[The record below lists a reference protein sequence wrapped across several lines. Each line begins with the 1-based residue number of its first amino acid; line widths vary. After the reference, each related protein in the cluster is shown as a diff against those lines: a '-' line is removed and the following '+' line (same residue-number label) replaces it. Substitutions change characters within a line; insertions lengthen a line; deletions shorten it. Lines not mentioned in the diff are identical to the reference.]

1 MKRIGNLFDRI
12 TSIDNLVAA
21 HYNARKGKAFYREV
35 KMVDGDLY
43 HYASQIKEM
52 LESARYKV
60 GDYYIMTKTVDSG
73 KVREIYRLDYY
84 PHRIIHHAILQV
96 LEPIWVA
103 MFIKSTY
110 CCIKG
115 RGIHLAAKH
124 IKRDLLR
131 DKPGTCYCLK
141 FDIEKFYPSVNNETL
156 KLLLRKKLKDAKVLE
171 LLDSII
177 DSASGLPIGNYLS
190 QYLANLYLNYFDHW
204 IKETKGARYYYRYCD
219 DIVILHSSKEYLHE
233 LRREI
238 ADCLHKNLKLRLKHD
253 WQVFPVES
261 RGIDFL
267 GYRFFHGYTLLRK
280 RIAKKVLKLS
290 ARIEKAGRAQMP
302 DVRSLMSYYGWVI
315 HCNGYHLRRK
325 VYNDRVFQAVKV
337 CCRRAGTNNPLQGRR

>member
-12 TSIDNLVAA
+12 ISLDNLVAA
-21 HYNARKGKAFYREV
+21 HYAARKGKTFYREV
-35 KMVDGDLY
+35 KMVDSDPL
-43 HYASQIKEM
+43 HYAAQIQEM
-52 LESARYKV
+52 LKTGRYRV
-60 GDYYIMTKTVDSG
+60 GDYFIMTKTVDSG
-73 KVREIYRLDYY
+73 KVRDIYRLDYY
-84 PHRIIHHAILQV
+84 PHRIIHHAILRV

-124 IKRDLLR
+124 LKRDLSR
-131 DKPGTCYCLK
+131 DPQNTRYCLK
-141 FDIEKFYPSVNNETL
+141 FDIEKFYPSVDNHIMKE
-156 KLLLRKKLKDAKVLE
+156 LLRRKIKDSRLLQ
-171 LLDSII
+171 LLDIII

-204 IKETKGARYYYRYCD
+204 IKEVKGVRYYYRYCD

-238 ADCLHKNLKLRLKHD
+238 TEYLHTNLKLNLKHD
-253 WQVFPVES
+253 WQVFPVDS

-267 GYRFFHGYTLLRK
+267 GYRFCHGYTLLRK
-280 RIAKKVLKLS
+280 RIAKKLLRLS
-290 ARIEKAGRAQMP
+290 AKIGKSGKARMP
-302 DVRSLMSYYGWVI
+302 NVRSLMSYYGWVI
-315 HCNGYHLRRK
+315 HCNAYHLRRK
-325 VYNDRVFQAVKV
+325 VYNDRVFRAVKL
-337 CCRRAGTNNPLQGRR
+337 CCLRAGIKNPLQGRR